1 MTRTYAPEPSRLS
14 ERLVDVLFA
23 TVLALS
29 FGFGQKALAQAVP
42 HDLLPTTLHSYQL
55 RKTTDFER
63 HYKGLGRSFSFFP
76 IGGEHAVIT
85 VYVYDHNRDHIPD
98 GVTSDLLNQ
107 ELQKAKRDIFLSK
120 PDAIQ
125 IGDDEE
131 ILREAISYKFAAF
144 DLPDKW
150 EPDFSL
156 LHMTARGN
164 FFVKVRST
172 MASNRH
178 LNRSL
183 HDQDLFLRELSKEL
197 YNRLPLKSRN

>member
-1 MTRTYAPEPSRLS
+1 MTFFQQLFIPTNYVKPPILKDTTKVWAVHSRS
-14 ERLVDVLFA
+14 
-23 TVLALS
+23 S
-29 FGFGQKALAQAVP
+29 
-42 HDLLPTTLHSYQL
+42 QL
-55 RKTTDFER
+55 
-63 HYKGLGRSFSFFP
+63 
-76 IGGEHAVIT
+76 GGEHAVIT
-85 VYVYDHNRDHIPD
+85 VYVYDHNLDHIPD

-107 ELQKAKRDIFLSK
+107 ELQKAKRDIFSSK

-183 HDQDLFLRELSKEL
+183 HDQDLFLRE
-197 YNRLPLKSRN
+197 